1 MARFR
6 SVRTGVTVDVDDD
19 TAATLSRHFWE
30 PAADKK
36 STSTRKGST
45 SDKK

>member
-6 SVRTGVTVDVDDD
+6 SARTGVTVDVDDN

-30 PAADKK
+30 PAEKK
-36 STSTRKGST
+36 ATSTRKGST
-45 SDKK
+45 STKK

>member
-19 TAATLSRHFWE
+19 TAANLSRYFWE
-30 PAADKK
+30 PVDKK